1 VIRKFLLAL
10 LAFGFLIF
18 ASIHFALA
26 QDDEEFENLLQ
37 NPDFENM
44 GQAPWSMWVEGQD
57 AGAGAMMQVTDDE
70 SYTGDHSLLIDIFSK
85 GNGQRVELHQNPIVV
100 EKGQQLTY
108 AFWAKTEEGGL
119 VEGRMIMNH
128 RADPWTSYG
137 SKNIKITEEWQEF
150 YVAANIPA
158 DDPIAGIYVE
168 LKDSAEVMVW
178 FDHFRL
184 YEGEY
189 FEEEEGGGPKIA
201 VEPNGRLLYTWSA
214 IKSIR

>member
-1 VIRKFLLAL
+1 MTRKFLLIL
-10 LAFGFLIF
+10 LVVGFMVF
-18 ASIHFALA
+18 ASTHFALA

-37 NPDFENM
+37 NPDFENI
-44 GQAPWSMWVEGQD
+44 GQAPWSMWVEGQ
-57 AGAGAMMQVTDDE
+57 GAGAAAQLTITDEE
-70 SYTGDHSLLIDIFSK
+70 SHTGDQSLLIDIFST

-100 EKGQQLTY
+100 WEDQQLTY

-128 RADPWTSYG
+128 RAAPWTSYG
-137 SKNIKITEEWQEF
+137 SANVKITDEWQEF
-150 YVAANIPA
+150 HVAANIPA
-158 DDPIAGIYVE
+158 DDPIAGIYIE

-201 VEPNGRLLYTWSA
+201 VEPNGRLLSTWSA
-214 IKSIR
+214 IKSVH